1 MTREN
6 KVYSARVL
14 SILFMFYGLILFVL
28 PELFI
33 SKFDE
38 NSFSVLTKE
47 RALFCFAFGIIIW
60 KISDFSI
67 SIYLKLSNILS
78 LLILI
83 FIMFDPINKH
93 FLFSYQSITYN
104 ATLVFIILLIQFDKF
119 SNEFE

>member
-6 KVYSARVL
+6 KVYSDRVL
-14 SILFMFYGLILFVL
+14 SILLVFYGLVL
-28 PELFI
+28 SVIPEFFI
-33 SKFDE
+33 NKLDE
-38 NSFSVLTKE
+38 NSFSILTKE
-47 RALFCFAFGIIIW
+47 RALFCFSFGIIIW

-93 FLFSYQSITYN
+93 FLFTYQLITYN
-104 ATLVFIILLIQFDKF
+104 ATLVFVILLIQFDKF

>member
-6 KVYSARVL
+6 KVYSGRVL
-14 SILFMFYGLILFVL
+14 SILLLFYALILFVL
-28 PELFI
+28 PEFFI

-78 LLILI
+78 LFILI

-104 ATLVFIILLIQFDKF
+104 ATLVFVILLIQFDKF
-119 SNEFE
+119 SNDFK